1 MTRDN
6 LHKRNL
12 NKPLDCAFCEEYE
25 SIKHL
30 FFVCV
35 VANKIWETV
44 SDFFSLPLGSDYI
57 SVARF

>member
-1 MTRDN
+1 M
-6 LHKRNL
+6 
-12 NKPLDCAFCEEYE
+12 DCAFCEEYE